1 MKDFTVDDF
10 VRFKNLEFQMES
22 ANKKKEME
30 KIIRDIDVISRDNVE
45 DVVNLSFDEVIEKI
59 IQEYFRNNKGEE
71 NKGE

>member
-71 NKGE
+71 K